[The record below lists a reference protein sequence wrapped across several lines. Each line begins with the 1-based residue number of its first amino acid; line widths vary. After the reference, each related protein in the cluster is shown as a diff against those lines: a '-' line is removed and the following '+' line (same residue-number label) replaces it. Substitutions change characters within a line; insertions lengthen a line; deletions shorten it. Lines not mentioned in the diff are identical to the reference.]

1 MTLLELARK
10 EGKAKVA
17 IAARV
22 DGAVVDL
29 ARPADQDQ

>member
-22 DGAVVDL
+22 DGVVTDL
-29 ARPADQDQ
+29 ARP